1 MANKLVKKFL
11 RSEGGSVIVETA
23 LMITV
28 LLLFMMGIMD
38 MGRALYVSN
47 TLIYAARD
55 GARFAA
61 VHIDNSS
68 LNSDTQA
75 IVLARFNNYRFG
87 GPALVSDSVKIT
99 QNRVGG
105 VATAPLISVQVKI
118 NYPFNWLTPLPKLL
132 KWTTSSSFTSVLHGQ
147 SEFRFEQ

>member
-1 MANKLVKKFL
+1 MANKTVKKFL

-61 VHIDNSS
+61 VQIDDGNLIPNTRATV
-68 LNSDTQA
+68 LN
-75 IVLARFNNYRFG
+75 RFNAYRFG
-87 GPALVSDSVKIT
+87 GPALVTDSVVVT
-99 QNRVGG
+99 VNRPAG
-105 VATAPLISVQVKI
+105 VSTNPTSIQVRI

-132 KWTTSSSFTSVLHGQ
+132 KWTTNSSFTSVLHGQ

>member
-1 MANKLVKKFL
+1 MANKGVKKFL

-55 GARFAA
+55 GARFAV
-61 VHIDNSS
+61 VHTDDGT
-68 LNSDTQA
+68 LTSDTQT

-87 GPALVSDSVKIT
+87 GPTLLPDSVKVT
-99 QNRVGG
+99 VNRPGG
-105 VATAPLISVQVKI
+105 AGTNPVSIQVKI

-147 SEFRFEQ
+147 SEFRYEQ

>member
-1 MANKLVKKFL
+1 MANKTVKKFL
-11 RSEGGSVIVETA
+11 RSESGSVIVETA

-61 VHIDNSS
+61 VHVDNPS

-87 GPALVSDSVKIT
+87 GPALVADSVVIT
-99 QNRVGG
+99 PNRVPNVPTGQ
-105 VATAPLISVQVKI
+105 LISVQVKI

-132 KWTTSSSFTSVLHGQ
+132 KWTTSSSFNSTLHGQ